1 MEYLSF
7 AKYQEEKDTASSVLS
22 PFYQII
28 ISSNSSILR
37 TIANMFCLPLLLF
50 YTPPLPFFFF
60 FELYTSSQ
68 TWLFVGIWE
77 ALTISGPP
85 PKYSDKISTECCLN
99 SGM

>member
-50 YTPPLPFFFF
+50 YTPPLPFFFLSCILVLKLGCSL
-60 FELYTSSQ
+60 E
-68 TWLFVGIWE
+68 
-77 ALTISGPP
+77 SG
-85 PKYSDKISTECCLN
+85 KL
-99 SGM
+99 

>member
-7 AKYQEEKDTASSVLS
+7 AKYQEEKYTASSVLS

-50 YTPPLPFFFF
+50 YTPPLPFFLSCILVLKLGCSL
-60 FELYTSSQ
+60 E
-68 TWLFVGIWE
+68 
-77 ALTISGPP
+77 SG
-85 PKYSDKISTECCLN
+85 KL
-99 SGM
+99 